1 VPRIPRDINGEINM
15 NENQAS
21 QDLAF
26 VRDLIGR
33 TQRRVDAHAYQFIWW
48 GTIVLLWYPL
58 ANVYPSLWGTIMG
71 VALGVGAVGSMLLG
85 WWNGRRPRIAA
96 ESTVV
101 SRQLGHIVF
110 ACIGG
115 GVVLSIAAP
124 MTGLVE
130 GTSMPTIWALV
141 YAVMTYMVGIVY
153 TSEWRWA
160 GACILAA
167 AVVAMFLPEYSGLIV
182 GPAMG
187 LGLIIP
193 GLMAERRVARMGAA
207 DGRPADSDQHLDSGS
222 ASV

>member
-1 VPRIPRDINGEINM
+1 M

-71 VALGVGAVGSMLLG
+71 VALGVGSVGSFLLG
-85 WWNGRRPRIAA
+85 AWHGRRPRIAA

-115 GVVLSIAAP
+115 GVVLSVAAP

-160 GACILAA
+160 AVGILAA
-167 AVVAMFLPEYSGLIV
+167 AVVAMFLPAYNGLIV

-187 LGLIIP
+187 LGLIVP
-193 GLMAERRVARMGAA
+193 GLLAERRVARMRAA
-207 DGRPADSDQHLDSGS
+207 DHQSIDEDSQLETGTVS
-222 ASV
+222 A